1 MASITTIL
9 GTDSLA
15 SSRVVIN
22 DNFASIND
30 QVGDIAGLLDVSTQT
45 LSLTGNVNAKELS
58 LVNGGSSLF
67 QVNTSDITASL
78 PLTVEASLILK
89 GGLEHSIAQAQIMPA
104 ANDYTKSTYVLDGA
118 ALNTPNTVNVAPDG
132 QTVTFIA
139 DGSVT
144 IDATGIAGVTANIV
158 ISDNGTL
165 TLRCYNSLWYVVSY
179 ANAAVTY

>member
-1 MASITTIL
+1 
-9 GTDSLA
+9 
-15 SSRVVIN
+15 
-22 DNFASIND
+22 
-30 QVGDIAGLLDVSTQT
+30 
-45 LSLTGNVNAKELS
+45 
-58 LVNGGSSLF
+58 
-67 QVNTSDITASL
+67 
-78 PLTVEASLILK
+78 
-89 GGLEHSIAQAQIMPA
+89 MPA

-118 ALNTPNTVNVAPDG
+118 VLNTPNTVNVAPDG